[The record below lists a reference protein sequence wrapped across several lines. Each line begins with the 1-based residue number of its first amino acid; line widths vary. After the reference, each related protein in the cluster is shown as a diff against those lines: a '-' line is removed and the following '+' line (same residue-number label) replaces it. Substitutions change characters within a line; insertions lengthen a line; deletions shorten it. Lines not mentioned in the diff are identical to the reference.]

1 MMLVF
6 INQQEIQNVLFSFL
20 PLGGW
25 HHDATGVYHKKML
38 PSALVIWLDI
48 WTIMLI
54 KK

>member
-25 HHDATGVYHKKML
+25 HPDAKGVYHKKDATL
-38 PSALVIWLDI
+38 CISNLA
-48 WTIMLI
+48 
-54 KK
+54 